1 VIYGSSHIVTASLGA
16 VPYLVEY
23 ARRRHLH
30 RIHYALMKYSW
41 FMFDIMK
48 LCLIIELK
56 YLWYYKALTY
66 NKVEIKFIYFILYV
80 RIKSLLITYVV

>member
-1 VIYGSSHIVTASLGA
+1 
-16 VPYLVEY
+16 
-23 ARRRHLH
+23 
-30 RIHYALMKYSW
+30 
-41 FMFDIMK
+41 MFDIMK